1 MQIGID
7 GLPLTLP
14 KTGVGHYTF
23 DLAQALAKAAP
34 ESELELV
41 YPSTFPPVSFEQN
54 QVEDGPRE
62 NLKLKRVVVGP
73 LARPAC

>member
-41 YPSTFPPVSFEQN
+41 YPSTFPAVSF
-54 QVEDGPRE
+54 
-62 NLKLKRVVVGP
+62 
-73 LARPAC
+73 